1 MSSSPE
7 HVLSMM
13 KTIIETND
21 AERKIASNITD
32 SSTQNLTTRIQKQEH
47 NKDSSMQ
54 TSNFTKSGKQTSKQT
69 MESFSSKR

>member
-1 MSSSPE
+1 MSTSPE
-7 HVLSMM
+7 HILSIV
-13 KTIIETND
+13 KTIIESND
-21 AERKIASNITD
+21 AERKTASNITD
-32 SSTQNLTTRIQKQEH
+32 ISTQNLTTRIQKQGH